1 MSDIR
6 FQAVLWD
13 LDGVIADTGIYHCRA
28 WQEVFSQ
35 MGINFTEEHF
45 IRHFG
50 QRNDTI
56 IRDTVNGNISREVLE
71 AIADRKEKTYR
82 RLVADNIE
90 ALPGAIE
97 LLSSLREH
105 GIKSAIASSAPPENV
120 RIIIDSLRI
129 GGCFDAIACG
139 REVTEGKPSPQ
150 IFLLAAEKL
159 NVEPAGCVVIED
171 AIAGVAG
178 AKQAGMK
185 CVAVANSHPRN
196 MLREA
201 DLIVASLE
209 SVSVDDLSGLY
220 VKEQVQ

>member
-1 MSDIR
+1 MSDNHL
-6 FQAVLWD
+6 QAVLWD

-28 WQEVFSQ
+28 WQDVFSQ
-35 MGINFTEEHF
+35 MGIEFTEEHF
-45 IRHFG
+45 MRHFG

-56 IRDTVNGNISREVLE
+56 IRDTVNSDISQDALE
-71 AIADRKEKTYR
+71 AIADKKEKTYR

-97 LLSSLREH
+97 LLASLREH

-120 RIIIDSLRI
+120 RIITEGLGIE
-129 GGCFDAIACG
+129 GYFNAIACG

-159 NVEPAGCVVIED
+159 NVEPSGCVVIED
-171 AIAGVAG
+171 AIAGIAG

-185 CVAVANSHPRN
+185 CIAVANSHPQA
-196 MLREA
+196 MLNEA

-220 VKEQVQ
+220 GKE

>member
-1 MSDIR
+1 MSDN
-6 FQAVLWD
+6 QLEAVLWD

-35 MGINFTEEHF
+35 MGIEFTEEHF
-45 IRHFG
+45 VKHFG

-56 IRDTVNGNISREVLE
+56 IRDTVNETISQEALD
-71 AIADRKEKTYR
+71 AIADRKEVTYR
-82 RLVADNIE
+82 RLVADNIK

-97 LLSSLREH
+97 LLSSLQER

-120 RIIIDSLRI
+120 RIILKGLGIEKY
-129 GGCFDAIACG
+129 FDAIACG

-159 NVEPAGCVVIED
+159 KAEPAGCIVIED
-171 AIAGVAG
+171 AVAGIAG
-178 AKQAGMK
+178 AKRAGMK
-185 CVAVANSHPRN
+185 CVAVANSHPRGK
-196 MLREA
+196 LKEA

-209 SVSVDDLSGLY
+209 TVSADDLAKLY
-220 VKEQVQ
+220 Y

>member
-1 MSDIR
+1 MSNI
-6 FQAVLWD
+6 QLEAVLWD

-28 WQEVFSQ
+28 WQEIFSQ
-35 MGINFTEEHF
+35 MGIEFTEEHF
-45 IRHFG
+45 AKHFG

-56 IRDTVNGNISREVLE
+56 IRDTVNETISQEALD
-71 AIADRKEKTYR
+71 AIADKKEITYR

-97 LLSSLREH
+97 LLSSLQEH

-120 RIIIDSLRI
+120 RIILKGLGIEKY
-129 GGCFDAIACG
+129 FDAIACG

-159 NVEPAGCVVIED
+159 KAEPAGCIVIED
-171 AIAGVAG
+171 AVAGIAG
-178 AKQAGMK
+178 AKRAGMK
-185 CVAVANSHPRN
+185 CIAVANSHPQGK
-196 MLREA
+196 LKES

-209 SVSVDDLSGLY
+209 SVSINDLSRLY
-220 VKEQVQ
+220 S

>member
-1 MSDIR
+1 MSDR
-6 FQAVLWD
+6 KLQAVLWD

-28 WQEVFSQ
+28 WQEIFSQ
-35 MGINFTEEHF
+35 MGIEFTEEHF
-45 IRHFG
+45 AKHFG

-56 IRDTVNGNISREVLE
+56 IRDTVNETISQEALD
-71 AIADRKEKTYR
+71 AIADRKEVTYR

-120 RIIIDSLRI
+120 RIILKGLGIEKS
-129 GGCFDAIACG
+129 FDAIACG
-139 REVTEGKPSPQ
+139 REVTEGKPSPK

-159 NVEPAGCVVIED
+159 KVEPAGCIVIED
-171 AIAGVAG
+171 AVAG
-178 AKQAGMK
+178 ITGAKRAGMK
-185 CVAVANSHPRN
+185 CIAVANSHPQGK
-196 MLREA
+196 LKEA

-209 SVSVDDLSGLY
+209 SVSVDDLTKLY
-220 VKEQVQ
+220 Y